1 MEREEGDKLGISF
14 SLATM
19 ITMFT
24 CWKTLEVTFNIQT
37 QIFVPSFMENSKLQS
52 RLDTWRGK
60 FEATV

>member
-1 MEREEGDKLGISF
+1 MRISF

-19 ITMFT
+19 ITMFM